1 MDFSVDLYNNGKYEP
16 NRDTSLLPLLPSES
30 ESHLSSSSSSSSSS
44 LIPFHHD
51 QSGGIL
57 GDPQLL
63 PKNLDGSPI
72 DLTNLNPKGLK
83 FEEEPADSYIVRSK
97 SAILRCKTLNALN
110 AWFTCNSG
118 DERKIQSNQKINNY
132 VDPEKGIRMIEIDL
146 EVTRTDVEEHTH
158 SGYTNPFQCW
168 CTAYG
173 GQHQIMSRKASVSFS
188 CNNND
193 DDLFALTIDFGY
205 NGDDDRSV
213 GRVIWSWLLDL
224 RKHFYHEPISKSVP
238 IGSNQITFDC
248 LPPDG
253 EPKPTVFWMRNDVI
267 IAETRSPTSGNDAR
281 QIGFQQST
289 KSVKNMKKFDR
300 LKTRKQRRS
309 TDSNVIIAPA
319 IPDGATQHPEG
330 VESFADPYVI
340 RQVTALDNANFTC
353 GVRNQAGV
361 RFSSP
366 ALLNVFVNG
375 EWSNWGSWSE
385 CLLPNSIMCGRGSKK
400 RVRHCS
406 NPTPVNS
413 GQFCTGDPV
422 QVAECIVPCATVE
435 GTYWSA
441 WSQWSPCS
449 HECTQV
455 RRRVCNNPSPEIGAN
470 DCFGPDYMVKNCTGG
485 LCRKLF
491 DPNHSIHPNMY
502 PSNTLPIGPSP
513 VQPAPA
519 NNAYTNEQIYFAI
532 IFLLTLIIVLCA
544 MYIGLKF
551 VNRRRHRGA
560 KSGFHSATNGW
571 GDMIQLERGPIG
583 SGTVPNEEDAQ
594 AMLLLL
600 QQQQGHCAVPANV
613 QLPMSGPMSSRYQ
626 NRTQSQPSQKR
637 SAQFGTNSS
646 TSSTSSS
653 GGAGEK
659 YQLISRLKH
668 NIVNS
673 NKPNLLLDH
682 LVMRSIESGH
692 HPPPLPTIPSVNSL
706 NSYATGHSKS
716 ENNESE
722 PDYAEPMINYGE
734 LSTPPIHGNG
744 IGSNGNCGPRPPSIP
759 PPITCSTPL
768 LTRSGN
774 HLHGMHAF
782 NNNNNNNNNNTIADD
797 ITFGKHENSI
807 VTVAFSRSP
816 GTGPPPGIGSKLLNR
831 PFVLCFKHCI
841 AVRGNSIANLAKM
854 LSNKN
859 LTILWQDMADPHS
872 QWIEVV
878 RYGGENI
885 NTACY
890 LEIDANNVY
899 LITKLVGRYML
910 CLNMDVVPSTP
921 FNHQSTMLA
930 NDFSKLINFSMTIE
944 QFSNTEHLVKVYCYD
959 DLPCSTL
966 SLRNELSP
974 SVGGGSNSIG
984 SVRLRVGKNTTNSAL
999 RLSARGG
1006 PICFELKPPD
1016 SSRHR
1021 IKGMRRVE
1029 IPLNHIWYSINGT
1042 NVSSTTNMLIH
1053 CSFVVMNNHT
1063 IIRECTRKQ
1072 CSNNE
1077 GIYEN
1082 DNDDDNNDEP
1092 ILVDDIDSDSDELV
1106 TEDDPESIV
1115 DDRPIRYINNNGAS
1129 KHNRLQQNHQKRSNH
1144 HTNNMP
1150 MDHYHENENDLN
1162 YEVKIWQQPIK
1173 TTTNVSNGIVPIS
1186 NIVLLNNSTTNR
1198 LCQPSNTASYYVERS
1213 IRHLFNETDRR
1224 IRTQL
1229 IEQLDQPRSDELD
1242 WRSFSSAAGFDHYM
1256 PFFATQ
1262 PSPSTSIMELWEAK
1276 VLQQLTMKSTGN
1288 QMTIEMAEMKDIFY
1302 SKLVHLLQTIQRTDL
1317 IEIILSNQC

>member
-1 MDFSVDLYNNGKYEP
+1 
-16 NRDTSLLPLLPSES
+16 
-30 ESHLSSSSSSSSSS
+30 
-44 LIPFHHD
+44 
-51 QSGGIL
+51 
-57 GDPQLL
+57 
-63 PKNLDGSPI
+63 
-72 DLTNLNPKGLK
+72 
-83 FEEEPADSYIVRSK
+83 
-97 SAILRCKTLNALN
+97 
-110 AWFTCNSG
+110 
-118 DERKIQSNQKINNY
+118 
-132 VDPEKGIRMIEIDL
+132 
-146 EVTRTDVEEHTH
+146 
-158 SGYTNPFQCW
+158 
-168 CTAYG
+168 
-173 GQHQIMSRKASVSFS
+173 
-188 CNNND
+188 
-193 DDLFALTIDFGY
+193 
-205 NGDDDRSV
+205 
-213 GRVIWSWLLDL
+213 
-224 RKHFYHEPISKSVP
+224 
-238 IGSNQITFDC
+238 
-248 LPPDG
+248 
-253 EPKPTVFWMRNDVI
+253 
-267 IAETRSPTSGNDAR
+267 
-281 QIGFQQST
+281 
-289 KSVKNMKKFDR
+289 
-300 LKTRKQRRS
+300 
-309 TDSNVIIAPA
+309 
-319 IPDGATQHPEG
+319 
-330 VESFADPYVI
+330 
-340 RQVTALDNANFTC
+340 
-353 GVRNQAGV
+353 
-361 RFSSP
+361 
-366 ALLNVFVNG
+366 
-375 EWSNWGSWSE
+375 
-385 CLLPNSIMCGRGSKK
+385 
-400 RVRHCS
+400 
-406 NPTPVNS
+406 
-413 GQFCTGDPV
+413 
-422 QVAECIVPCATVE
+422 
-435 GTYWSA
+435 
-441 WSQWSPCS
+441 
-449 HECTQV
+449 
-455 RRRVCNNPSPEIGAN
+455 
-470 DCFGPDYMVKNCTGG
+470 
-485 LCRKLF
+485 
-491 DPNHSIHPNMY
+491 MY

-706 NSYATGHSKS
+706 NSYATGHSSMNKYEEPIFPNQIGIRSPHLSNSKPAILQQQQQQQQQQLSPYLNGKPPLPPPIQPTSALSNTSGSNNTATISTNTTNTSES

-774 HLHGMHAF
+774 QLHGMHAF
-782 NNNNNNNNNNTIADD
+782 NNNNINNNNNTIADD
-797 ITFGKHENSI
+797 ITFGKHEKFIKLTRDILERGHYSIMPNLGVGIYLTPGLIDYDHHHGTSSSLSSSTTSSSYSHSTLDLYLRYGIDTGPISNSTMPNNLHYCSLSSI